1 MIERLAEVRI
11 LDSFPCIA
19 AICVIVLLLIFSRF
33 YDHLSVILKLFAL
46 IIFAFQVVWQI
57 IDGFSFQEMLLIW
70 SAEILIYLFTTKD
83 PDREIPQKFKLKEDE
98 EQDNQDTKEDNQ

>member
-46 IIFAFQVVWQI
+46 IIFAFQVIWQI

-70 SAEILIYLFTTKD
+70 TAEILVYLVTTKD
-83 PDREIPQKFKLKEDE
+83 PNREIPQKFKLQEDE
-98 EQDNQDTKEDNQ
+98 EEKKDTKEENS

>member
-46 IIFAFQVVWQI
+46 IIFAFQVIWQI

-70 SAEILIYLFTTKD
+70 TAEILVYLVTTKD
-83 PDREIPQKFKLKEDE
+83 PNREIPQKFKLQEDE
-98 EQDNQDTKEDNQ
+98 EEKKDTKEENP

>member
-83 PDREIPQKFKLKEDE
+83 PDREIPQKFKLKEDDIE
-98 EQDNQDTKEDNQ
+98 EKDTKEENQ

>member
-70 SAEILIYLFTTKD
+70 STEILIYLFTTKD
-83 PDREIPQKFKLKEDE
+83 PDREIPQKFKLKEDDIE
-98 EQDNQDTKEDNQ
+98 EKDTKEETP